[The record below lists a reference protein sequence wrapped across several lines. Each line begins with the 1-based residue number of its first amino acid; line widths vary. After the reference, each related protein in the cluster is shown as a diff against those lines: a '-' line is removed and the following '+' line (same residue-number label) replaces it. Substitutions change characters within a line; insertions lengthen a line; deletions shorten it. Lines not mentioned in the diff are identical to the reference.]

1 MDGSTATVEV
11 HGECAP
17 GFEPVR
23 QAFEENFRDRG
34 ELGAAFTVTRHG
46 EVVADLWGGWADP
59 DRARPWQP
67 DTLVNVWS
75 TTKGMTA
82 LCAHRLADAGELDV
96 DAPVAKYWPEFAAA
110 GKADVPVRWLLT
122 HRSGVPGIGLDRPV
136 RVEELYDWD
145 LMTSLLAA
153 QEPFYE
159 PGSAGGYHAL
169 SYGWLVGEVVRR
181 IAGQGVREFFAE
193 QVAGPLGA
201 DFSIGLGD
209 DADLDRCATL
219 VDPVVPEEMANA
231 LAAAFAAA
239 GPVALAALANPRLE
253 GHDAN
258 APAWRHAVMPALNG
272 HGTAR
277 AIATIY
283 GALADGSERLLS
295 APALARA
302 RESQGKEIDAVLGL
316 PNEWGLG
323 FYLGSDAR
331 GFGPNPAA
339 FGHDGLGGST
349 GGADPENGLSF
360 GYTLNRLGPLIR
372 DDPRKM
378 ALVTAVYTCVEGH
391 HA

>member
-1 MDGSTATVEV
+1 MDSATATV

-23 QAFEENFRDRG
+23 AAFEENFRSRG
-34 ELGAAFTVTRHG
+34 ELGAAFTAIRDG
-46 EVVADLWGGWADP
+46 EVVVDLWGGWSGPERTAE
-59 DRARPWQP
+59 WQP
-67 DTLVNVWS
+67 DTLANVWS

-82 LCAHRLADAGELDV
+82 ICAHKLVDAGELDV
-96 DAPVAKYWPEFAAA
+96 DAPVAKYWPEFGAA
-110 GKADVPVRWLLT
+110 GKAEVPVRWLLT

-153 QEPFYE
+153 QEPLYV

-169 SYGWLVGEVVRR
+169 AYGWLVGEVVRR

-193 QVAGPLGA
+193 QVAGPLDA
-201 DFSIGLGD
+201 DFSIGLAS

-219 VDPVVPEEMANA
+219 VDPVMTEEMANA
-231 LAAAFAAA
+231 LATAFAAA
-239 GPVALAALANPRLE
+239 GPVAQAALTNPQLAGHHAN
-253 GHDAN
+253 D
-258 APAWRHAVMPALNG
+258 PAFRRAVMPALNG

-283 GALADGSERLLS
+283 GALATGDLLS
-295 APALARA
+295 APTLARA

-349 GGADPENGLSF
+349 GGADPENGISF
-360 GYTLNRLGPLIR
+360 GYTLNQLGPLIR

-378 ALVTAVYTCVEGH
+378 ALVNAVYESLAEQT
-391 HA
+391 A

>member
-1 MDGSTATVEV
+1 MDSATATV

-23 QAFEENFRDRG
+23 AAFEENFRSRG
-34 ELGAAFTVTRHG
+34 ELGAAFTAIRDG
-46 EVVADLWGGWADP
+46 EVVVDLWGGWSGPERTAEW
-59 DRARPWQP
+59 RP
-67 DTLVNVWS
+67 DTLANVWS

-82 LCAHRLADAGELDV
+82 ICAHKLVDAGELDV

-110 GKADVPVRWLLT
+110 GKAEVPVRWLLT
-122 HRSGVPGIGLDRPV
+122 HRSGVPGISLDRPV

-153 QEPFYE
+153 QEPLYV

-169 SYGWLVGEVVRR
+169 AYGWLVGEVVRR
-181 IAGQGVREFFAE
+181 IAGQGIREFFAE

-201 DFSIGLGD
+201 DFSIGLAD

-219 VDPVVPEEMANA
+219 VDPVMTEEMANA
-231 LAAAFAAA
+231 LATAFAAA
-239 GPVALAALANPRLE
+239 GPVAQAALTNPQLAGHHANE
-253 GHDAN
+253 
-258 APAWRHAVMPALNG
+258 PAFRRAVMPALNG

-283 GALADGSERLLS
+283 GALATGDLLS
-295 APALARA
+295 APTLARA

-349 GGADPENGLSF
+349 GGADPENGMSF
-360 GYTLNRLGPLIR
+360 GYTLNQLGPLIR

-378 ALVTAVYTCVEGH
+378 ALVTAVYESLDAQKG
-391 HA
+391 

>member
-1 MDGSTATVEV
+1 MDSAMATV

-23 QAFEENFRDRG
+23 EAFEENFRSRG
-34 ELGAAFTVTRHG
+34 ELGAAFTATRHG
-46 EVVADLWGGWADP
+46 EVVADLWGGWTGPERDA
-59 DRARPWQP
+59 PWQP
-67 DTLVNVWS
+67 DTLANVWS

-82 LCAHRLADAGELDV
+82 LCAHRLADAGELDI

-110 GKADVPVRWLLT
+110 GKAEVPVRWLLS
-122 HRSGVPGIGLDRPV
+122 HRSGVPGIGLGRPV
-136 RVEELYDWD
+136 RVDELYDWD

-153 QEPFYE
+153 QEPLCE

-169 SYGWLVGEVVRR
+169 AYGWLVGEVVRR
-181 IAGQGVREFFAE
+181 VAGQGIREFFAE
-193 QVAGPLGA
+193 QVATPLGA
-201 DFSIGLGD
+201 DFSIGLAD
-209 DADLDRCATL
+209 DADLARCATL
-219 VDPVVPEEMANA
+219 VDPVLTEEVANA
-231 LAAAFAAA
+231 LAAAFASA
-239 GPVALAALANPRLE
+239 GPVARAALANPRLS

-258 APAWRHAVMPALNG
+258 EPAFRRAVMPALNG

-283 GALADGSERLLS
+283 GTLATGGLLS
-295 APALARA
+295 APALAKA

-323 FYLGSDAR
+323 FYLGSDAH
-331 GFGPNPAA
+331 GFGPNPTA

-349 GGADPENGLSF
+349 GGADPENGISF
-360 GYTLNRLGPLIR
+360 GYTLNQLGPLIR

-378 ALVTAVYTCVEGH
+378 ALVQAVY
-391 HA
+391 ASLDDQNA

>member
-1 MDGSTATVEV
+1 MDGATTTV

-23 QAFEENFRDRG
+23 EAFEENFRSRG
-34 ELGAAFTVTRHG
+34 ELGAAFTAIRHG
-46 EVVADLWGGWADP
+46 EVVVDLWGGWSGP
-59 DRARPWQP
+59 ERARPWQP
-67 DTLVNVWS
+67 DTLANVWS

-82 LCAHRLADAGELDV
+82 LCAHKLADAGELDV

-110 GKADVPVRWLLT
+110 GKAEIPVRWLLS
-122 HRSGVPGIGLDRPV
+122 HRSGVPGIGADRPV
-136 RVEELYDWD
+136 RVEELYDWE
-145 LMTSLLAA
+145 LMTSLYAA
-153 QEPFYE
+153 QEPLYE

-169 SYGWLVGEVVRR
+169 AYGWLVGEVVQR
-181 IAGQGVREFFAE
+181 IAGQGIREFFAE

-201 DFSIGLGD
+201 DFSIGLPA

-219 VDPVVPEEMANA
+219 VDPVMTEEMANA
-231 LAAAFAAA
+231 LATAFAAA
-239 GPVALAALANPRLE
+239 GPVAQAALMNPLVQGHNANE
-253 GHDAN
+253 
-258 APAWRHAVMPALNG
+258 PAWRHAVMPALNG

-283 GALADGSERLLS
+283 GGLADGTLLS
-295 APALARA
+295 PAGLARA

-323 FYLGSDAR
+323 FYLGSDAH
-331 GFGPNPAA
+331 GFGPNPTA

-349 GGADPENGLSF
+349 GAADPENGIAF
-360 GYTLNRLGPLIR
+360 GYTLNQLGPLIR

-378 ALVTAVYTCVEGH
+378 ALVQALYESLPTT
-391 HA
+391 

>member
-1 MDGSTATVEV
+1 MDGATATVQ
-11 HGECAP
+11 GECAP

-23 QAFEENFRDRG
+23 EAFEANFRERG
-34 ELGAAFTVTRHG
+34 ELGAAFTAIRHG
-46 EVVADLWGGWADP
+46 EVVVDLWGGWSGP
-59 DRARPWQP
+59 DRTRPWQA
-67 DTLVNVWS
+67 DTLANVWS

-96 DAPVAKYWPEFAAA
+96 DTPVAKYWPEFAAA
-110 GKADVPVRWLLT
+110 GKSEIPVRWLLS
-122 HRSGVPGIGLDRPV
+122 HRSGVNGIGLDRPV

-153 QEPFYE
+153 QEPLCE

-169 SYGWLVGEVVRR
+169 AYGWLVGEVVRR
-181 IAGQGVREFFAE
+181 IAGQGIREFFAE

-201 DFSIGLGD
+201 DFSIGLD
-209 DADLDRCATL
+209 ESVDLDRCATL
-219 VDPVVPEEMANA
+219 VDPVVPEEVANA

-239 GPVALAALANPRLE
+239 GPVALAALTNPRVE

-258 APAWRHAVMPALNG
+258 TPAWRHAVMPALNG

-283 GALADGSERLLS
+283 SAIADGTLLSPSALAL
-295 APALARA
+295 A
-302 RESQGKEIDAVLGL
+302 RESQGKEVDAVLGL

-349 GGADPENGLSF
+349 GAADPENGIAF
-360 GYTLNRLGPLIR
+360 GYTLNQLGPLIR

-378 ALVTAVYTCVEGH
+378 ALVQAVYQSLPNT
-391 HA
+391 

>member
-1 MDGSTATVEV
+1 MDAATATV

-23 QAFEENFRDRG
+23 QAFEENFRERG
-34 ELGAAFTVTRHG
+34 ELGAAFTALRHG
-46 EVVADLWGGWADP
+46 EVVVDLWGGWAGP
-59 DRARPWQP
+59 DRTRAWQA
-67 DTLVNVWS
+67 DTLANVWS

-82 LCAHRLADAGELDV
+82 ICAHRLADAGELDV

-110 GKADVPVRWLLT
+110 GKSEVPVRWLLS

-153 QEPFYE
+153 QEPLYE

-169 SYGWLVGEVVRR
+169 AYGWLVGEVVRR
-181 IAGQGVREFFAE
+181 VAGQGIHEFFAE
-193 QVAGPLGA
+193 QVATPLGA
-201 DFSIGLGD
+201 DFSIGLGPD
-209 DADLDRCATL
+209 VDLDRCATL
-219 VDPVVPEEMANA
+219 VDPVLTAEMVNA
-231 LAAAFAAA
+231 LATAFAAA
-239 GPVALAALANPRLE
+239 GPVAQAALTNPQLAGHHANE
-253 GHDAN
+253 
-258 APAWRHAVMPALNG
+258 PAFRHAVMPALNG

-295 APALARA
+295 AAALARA
-302 RESQGKEIDAVLGL
+302 TESQGKEIDAVLGL

-339 FGHDGLGGST
+339 FGHDGLGGSS
-349 GGADPENGLSF
+349 GGADPASGVSF
-360 GYTLNRLGPLIR
+360 GYTLNQLGPLIR

-378 ALVTAVYTCVEGH
+378 ALVQALHTCVKGQ

>member
-1 MDGSTATVEV
+1 MDGATATV

-23 QAFEENFRDRG
+23 EAFEANFRERG
-34 ELGAAFTVTRHG
+34 ELGAAFTAIRHG
-46 EVVADLWGGWADP
+46 EVVVDLRGGWSGP
-59 DRARPWQP
+59 DRTRPWQA
-67 DTLVNVWS
+67 DTLANVWS

-96 DAPVAKYWPEFAAA
+96 DTPVAKYWPEFAAA
-110 GKADVPVRWLLT
+110 GKSDIPVRWLLS
-122 HRSGVPGIGLDRPV
+122 HRSGVNGIGLDRPV
-136 RVEELYDWD
+136 RLEELYDWD

-153 QEPFYE
+153 QEPLCE

-169 SYGWLVGEVVRR
+169 AYGWLVGEVVRR
-181 IAGQGVREFFAE
+181 IAGQGIREFFAE

-201 DFSIGLGD
+201 DFSIGLASE
-209 DADLDRCATL
+209 ADLDRCATL
-219 VDPVVPEEMANA
+219 VDPVVPEEVANA

-239 GPVALAALANPRLE
+239 GPVALAALTNPRVE

-258 APAWRHAVMPALNG
+258 TPAWRHAVMPALNG

-283 GALADGSERLLS
+283 SAIADGTLLSPSALAL
-295 APALARA
+295 A
-302 RESQGKEIDAVLGL
+302 RESQGKEVLGL

-349 GGADPENGLSF
+349 GAADPENGIAF
-360 GYTLNRLGPLIR
+360 GYTLNQLGPLIR

-378 ALVTAVYTCVEGH
+378 ALV
-391 HA
+391 HALYQSLPNT

>member
-1 MDGSTATVEV
+1 MDGATATVQ
-11 HGECAP
+11 GECAP

-23 QAFEENFRDRG
+23 EAFEANFRERG
-34 ELGAAFTVTRHG
+34 ELGAAFTAIRHG
-46 EVVADLWGGWADP
+46 EVVVDLWGGWSGP
-59 DRARPWQP
+59 DRTRPWQA
-67 DTLVNVWS
+67 DTLANVWS

-96 DAPVAKYWPEFAAA
+96 DTPVAKYWPEFAAA
-110 GKADVPVRWLLT
+110 GKSEIPVRWLLS
-122 HRSGVPGIGLDRPV
+122 HRSGVNGIGLDRPV
-136 RVEELYDWD
+136 RIEELYDWD

-153 QEPFYE
+153 QEPLCE

-169 SYGWLVGEVVRR
+169 AYGWLVGEVVRR
-181 IAGQGVREFFAE
+181 IAGQGIREFFAE

-201 DFSIGLGD
+201 DFSIGLD
-209 DADLDRCATL
+209 ESVDLDRCATL
-219 VDPVVPEEMANA
+219 VDPVVPEEVANA

-239 GPVALAALANPRLE
+239 GPVALAALTNPRVE

-258 APAWRHAVMPALNG
+258 SPAWRHAVMPALNG

-283 GALADGSERLLS
+283 SAIADGTLLSPSALAL
-295 APALARA
+295 A
-302 RESQGKEIDAVLGL
+302 RESQGKEVDAVLGL

-349 GGADPENGLSF
+349 GAADPENGIAF
-360 GYTLNRLGPLIR
+360 GYTLNQLGPLIR

-378 ALVTAVYTCVEGH
+378 ALVQAVYQSLPNT
-391 HA
+391 

>member
-1 MDGSTATVEV
+1 MDSATATV

-23 QAFEENFRDRG
+23 AAFEENFRSRG
-34 ELGAAFTVTRHG
+34 ELGAAFTAIRDG
-46 EVVADLWGGWADP
+46 EVVVDLWGGWSGPERTAE
-59 DRARPWQP
+59 WQP
-67 DTLVNVWS
+67 DTLANVWS

-82 LCAHRLADAGELDV
+82 ICAHKLVDAGELDV

-110 GKADVPVRWLLT
+110 DKAEVPVRWLLT

-153 QEPFYE
+153 QEPLYV

-169 SYGWLVGEVVRR
+169 AYGWLVGEVVRR
-181 IAGQGVREFFAE
+181 IAGQGIREFFAE
-193 QVAGPLGA
+193 QVAGPLDA
-201 DFSIGLGD
+201 DFSIGLAS

-219 VDPVVPEEMANA
+219 VDPVMTEEMANA
-231 LAAAFAAA
+231 LATAFAAA
-239 GPVALAALANPRLE
+239 GPVAQAALTNPQLAGHHAN
-253 GHDAN
+253 D
-258 APAWRHAVMPALNG
+258 PAFRRAVLPALNG

-283 GALADGSERLLS
+283 GALATGGLLS
-295 APALARA
+295 APALAKA

-349 GGADPENGLSF
+349 GGADPENAMSF
-360 GYTLNRLGPLIR
+360 GYTLNQLGPLIR

-378 ALVTAVYTCVEGH
+378 ALVNALYESLDTQTR
-391 HA
+391 

>member
-1 MDGSTATVEV
+1 MDSATATV
-11 HGECAP
+11 HGQCAP

-23 QAFEENFRDRG
+23 EAFAANFRDRG
-34 ELGAAFTVTRHG
+34 ELGAAFTATRHG
-46 EVVADLWGGWADP
+46 EVVVDLWGGWTGP
-59 DRARPWQP
+59 DRARPWRP

-75 TTKGMTA
+75 TTKGLTA
-82 LCAHRLADAGELDV
+82 LCAHKLADAGELDL
-96 DAPVAKYWPEFAAA
+96 DAPVAKYWPEFAAG
-110 GKADVPVRWLLT
+110 GKAGIPVRWLLS

-153 QEPFYE
+153 QEPLYE

-169 SYGWLVGEVVRR
+169 AFGWLVGEVVRR
-181 IAGQGVREFFAE
+181 VAGQGVREFFAE
-193 QVAGPLGA
+193 QIAGPLGA
-201 DFSIGLGD
+201 DFSIGLGP

-219 VDPVVPEEMANA
+219 VDPVLTEEMAEA
-231 LAAAFAAA
+231 LATAFANA
-239 GPVALAALANPRLE
+239 GPVALAAMANPRVE

-258 APAWRHAVMPALNG
+258 EPAWRHAVLPALNG
-272 HGTAR
+272 HGTAH

-283 GALADGSERLLS
+283 GALATGALLS

-302 RESQGKEIDAVLGL
+302 RASQGKEVDLVVGL
-316 PNEWGLG
+316 PNEWALG

-339 FGHDGLGGST
+339 FGHDGLGGSS
-349 GGADPENGLSF
+349 GGADPENGISF

-378 ALVTAVYTCVEGH
+378 ALV
-391 HA
+391 HALYESLPNV

>member
-1 MDGSTATVEV
+1 MDATAVEV

-23 QAFEENFRDRG
+23 EAFEANFRERG
-34 ELGAAFTVTRHG
+34 ELGAAFTAIRHG
-46 EVVADLWGGWADP
+46 EVVVDLWGGWSGP
-59 DRARPWQP
+59 DRAKPWRA
-67 DTLVNVWS
+67 DTLANVWS

-82 LCAHRLADAGELDV
+82 ICAHKLADAGELDV

-110 GKADVPVRWLLT
+110 GKAEVPVRWLLS

-136 RVEELYDWD
+136 RIEELYDWD

-153 QEPFYE
+153 QEPLCE

-169 SYGWLVGEVVRR
+169 AYGWLVGEVVRR

-201 DFSIGLGD
+201 DFSIGLPG

-219 VDPVVPEEMANA
+219 VDPVLTEEMANA
-231 LAAAFAAA
+231 LATAFAAA
-239 GPVALAALANPRLE
+239 GPVAQAALMNPRLQ

-258 APAWRHAVMPALNG
+258 EPAWRHAVMPALNG

-283 GALADGSERLLS
+283 AALVDGSLLS
-295 APALARA
+295 PAALARA
-302 RESQGKEIDAVLGL
+302 RESQGKEVDAVLGL

-331 GFGPNPAA
+331 GFGPNPTA

-349 GGADPENGLSF
+349 GGADPENGIAF
-360 GYTLNRLGPLIR
+360 GYTLNQLGPLIR

-378 ALVTAVYTCVEGH
+378 ALVNAVYESLS
-391 HA
+391 AQQPS

>member
-23 QAFEENFRDRG
+23 EAFEENFRDRG
-34 ELGAAFTVTRHG
+34 ELGAAFTARRHG
-46 EVVADLWGGWADP
+46 EVVVDLWGGWTGP
-59 DRARPWQP
+59 DRDRPWQP
-67 DTLVNVWS
+67 DTLANVWS

-82 LCAHRLADAGELDV
+82 ICAHKLADAGELDV

-110 GKADVPVRWLLT
+110 GKSAIPVRWLLS

-136 RVEELYDWD
+136 RIEELYDWD

-169 SYGWLVGEVVRR
+169 AYGWLVGEVIRR
-181 IAGQGVREFFAE
+181 VAGQGVREFFAE
-193 QVAGPLGA
+193 QVAGPLDA
-201 DFSIGLGD
+201 DFSIGLSA

-219 VDPVVPEEMANA
+219 VDPAMTEEMANA
-231 LAAAFAAA
+231 LATAFAQA
-239 GPVALAALANPRLE
+239 GPVAQAALLNPRVQ

-258 APAWRHAVMPALNG
+258 EPAWRHAVMPALNG

-283 GALADGSERLLS
+283 GALADGTLLS
-295 APALARA
+295 PAALARA

-349 GGADPENGLSF
+349 GAADPENGIAF

-378 ALVTAVYTCVEGH
+378 ALVQSLYTCVEDR

>member
-1 MDGSTATVEV
+1 MDSATATV

-23 QAFEENFRDRG
+23 EAFEENFRSRG
-34 ELGAAFTVTRHG
+34 ELGAAFTAVRDG
-46 EVVADLWGGWADP
+46 EVVVDLWGGWSGPERD
-59 DRARPWQP
+59 RPWQP
-67 DTLVNVWS
+67 DTLANVWS

-110 GKADVPVRWLLT
+110 GKAEIPVRWLLS

-136 RVEELYDWD
+136 AIEELYDWD
-145 LMTSLLAA
+145 LMTSRYAA
-153 QEPFYE
+153 QEPLTE

-169 SYGWLVGEVVRR
+169 AFGWLVGEVVQRV
-181 IAGQGVREFFAE
+181 AGQGIREFFAE

-201 DFSIGLGD
+201 DFSIGLASA
-209 DADLDRCATL
+209 ADLDRCATL
-219 VDPVVPEEMANA
+219 VDPVMTEEMANA
-231 LAAAFAAA
+231 LATAFAAA
-239 GPVALAALANPRLE
+239 GPVAQAALMNPRVQ

-258 APAWRHAVMPALNG
+258 DPAWRQAVMPALNG

-283 GALADGSERLLS
+283 AAIADGTLLS
-295 APALARA
+295 PAALARA
-302 RESQGKEIDAVLGL
+302 RESQGKETDAILGL

-331 GFGPNPAA
+331 GFGPNPTA

-349 GGADPENGLSF
+349 GGADPENGIAF
-360 GYTLNRLGPLIR
+360 GYTLNQLGPLIR

-378 ALVTAVYTCVEGH
+378 ALVQALYAALPHT
-391 HA
+391 

>member
-1 MDGSTATVEV
+1 MDSATATV
-11 HGECAP
+11 HGKCAP

-23 QAFEENFRDRG
+23 AAFEENFRSRG
-34 ELGAAFTVTRHG
+34 ELGAAFTAIRDG
-46 EVVADLWGGWADP
+46 EVVVDLWGGWTGPERTAE
-59 DRARPWQP
+59 WQP
-67 DTLVNVWS
+67 DTLANVWS

-82 LCAHRLADAGELDV
+82 ICAHKLVDAGELDV

-110 GKADVPVRWLLT
+110 GKAAVPVRWLLT

-136 RVEELYDWD
+136 QVEELYDWD

-153 QEPFYE
+153 QEPLCE

-169 SYGWLVGEVVRR
+169 AYGWLVGEVVRR
-181 IAGQGVREFFAE
+181 IAGQGIREFFAE

-201 DFSIGLGD
+201 DFSIGLAS
-209 DADLDRCATL
+209 DADLARCATL
-219 VDPVVPEEMANA
+219 VDPVMTEALVFA
-231 LAAAFAAA
+231 LATAFAAA
-239 GPVALAALANPRLE
+239 GPVAQAALTNPRLE
-253 GHDAN
+253 GHHAN
-258 APAWRHAVMPALNG
+258 DPAFRRAGMPALNG

-277 AIATIY
+277 AIATVY
-283 GALADGSERLLS
+283 GALATGDLLS
-295 APALARA
+295 APTLAKA
-302 RESQGKEIDAVLGL
+302 RESQGKEVDAVLGL

-349 GGADPENGLSF
+349 GGADPETGISF

-378 ALVTAVYTCVEGH
+378 ALVNAVFESLPNT
-391 HA
+391 

>member
-1 MDGSTATVEV
+1 MDSATATV

-23 QAFEENFRDRG
+23 AAFEENFRSRG
-34 ELGAAFTVTRHG
+34 ELGAAFTALRDG
-46 EVVADLWGGWADP
+46 EVVVDLWGGWSGPERTAEW
-59 DRARPWQP
+59 RP
-67 DTLVNVWS
+67 DTLANVWS

-82 LCAHRLADAGELDV
+82 ICAHKLVDAGELDV
-96 DAPVAKYWPEFAAA
+96 DTPVAKYWPEFAAA
-110 GKADVPVRWLLT
+110 GKGEVPVRWLLT

-153 QEPFYE
+153 QEPLYV

-169 SYGWLVGEVVRR
+169 AYGWLVGEVVRR

-201 DFSIGLGD
+201 DFSIGLAD

-219 VDPVVPEEMANA
+219 VDPVMTEEMANA
-231 LAAAFAAA
+231 LATAFAAA
-239 GPVALAALANPRLE
+239 GPVAQAALTNPQLAGHHANE
-253 GHDAN
+253 
-258 APAWRHAVMPALNG
+258 PAFRRAVMPALNG

-283 GALADGSERLLS
+283 GALATGDLLS
-295 APALARA
+295 APTLARA

-349 GGADPENGLSF
+349 GGADPENGVSF
-360 GYTLNRLGPLIR
+360 GYTLNQLGPLIR

-378 ALVTAVYTCVEGH
+378 ALVNAVYESL
-391 HA
+391 A

>member
-1 MDGSTATVEV
+1 MDGATATV

-23 QAFEENFRDRG
+23 EAFERNFRERG
-34 ELGAAFTVTRHG
+34 ELGAAFTAIRHG
-46 EVVADLWGGWADP
+46 EVVVDLRGGWTGP
-59 DRARPWQP
+59 DRARPWQA
-67 DTLVNVWS
+67 DTLANVWS

-82 LCAHRLADAGELDV
+82 ICAHKLVDAGELDV

-110 GKADVPVRWLLT
+110 GKGEIPVRWLLT

-136 RVEELYDWD
+136 AVEELYDWD

-153 QEPFYE
+153 QEPLYE

-169 SYGWLVGEVVRR
+169 VYGWLVGEVVRR

-201 DFSIGLGD
+201 DFSIGLASA
-209 DADLDRCATL
+209 ADLDRCATL
-219 VDPVVPEEMANA
+219 VDPVVSEETATA
-231 LAAAFAAA
+231 LAAAFAQA
-239 GPVALAALANPRLE
+239 GPVALAALTNPRLE
-253 GHDAN
+253 GHHAN
-258 APAWRHAVMPALNG
+258 EPAFRQAVMPALNG

-283 GALADGSERLLS
+283 GALADGTLLS
-295 APALARA
+295 PATLARA
-302 RESQGKEIDAVLGL
+302 RESQGKEVDAVLGL
-316 PNEWGLG
+316 PNEWALG

-349 GGADPENGLSF
+349 GGADPENGIAF
-360 GYTLNRLGPLIR
+360 GYTLNQLGPLIR

-378 ALVTAVYTCVEGH
+378 ALVNALYESLPNT
-391 HA
+391 

>member
-1 MDGSTATVEV
+1 MDGATATVQ
-11 HGECAP
+11 GECAP

-23 QAFEENFRDRG
+23 EAFEANFRERG
-34 ELGAAFTVTRHG
+34 ELGAAFTAIRHG
-46 EVVADLWGGWADP
+46 EVVVDLWGGWSGP
-59 DRARPWQP
+59 DRTRPWQA
-67 DTLVNVWS
+67 DTLANVWS

-96 DAPVAKYWPEFAAA
+96 DTPVAKYWPEFAAA
-110 GKADVPVRWLLT
+110 GKSEIPVRWLLS
-122 HRSGVPGIGLDRPV
+122 HRSGVNGIGLDRPV
-136 RVEELYDWD
+136 RIEELYDWD

-153 QEPFYE
+153 QEPLCE

-169 SYGWLVGEVVRR
+169 AYGWLVGEVVRR
-181 IAGQGVREFFAE
+181 IAGQGIREFFAE

-201 DFSIGLGD
+201 DFSIGLD
-209 DADLDRCATL
+209 ESVDLDRCATL
-219 VDPVVPEEMANA
+219 VDPVVPEEVANA

-239 GPVALAALANPRLE
+239 GPVALAALTNPRVE

-258 APAWRHAVMPALNG
+258 SPAWRHAVMPALNG

-283 GALADGSERLLS
+283 SAIADGTLLSPSALAL
-295 APALARA
+295 A
-302 RESQGKEIDAVLGL
+302 RESQGKEVDAVLGL

-331 GFGPNPAA
+331 GFGPNPTA

-349 GGADPENGLSF
+349 GAADPENGIAF
-360 GYTLNRLGPLIR
+360 GYTLNQLGPLIR

-378 ALVTAVYTCVEGH
+378 ALFQAVYRSLPNT
-391 HA
+391 

>member
-1 MDGSTATVEV
+1 MDSATATV

-23 QAFEENFRDRG
+23 KAFEENFRSRG
-34 ELGAAFTVTRHG
+34 ELGAAFTAVRDG
-46 EVVADLWGGWADP
+46 EVVVDLWGGWSGPARD
-59 DRARPWQP
+59 RPWQP
-67 DTLVNVWS
+67 DTLANVWS

-110 GKADVPVRWLLT
+110 GKSDIPVRWLLS
-122 HRSGVPGIGLDRPV
+122 HRSGVPGIGLDRSV
-136 RVEELYDWD
+136 AIEELYDWD
-145 LMTSLLAA
+145 LMTSLYAA
-153 QEPFYE
+153 QEPLTE

-169 SYGWLVGEVVRR
+169 AYGWLVGEVVQRV
-181 IAGQGVREFFAE
+181 AGQGIREFFAE

-201 DFSIGLGD
+201 DFSIGLASA
-209 DADLDRCATL
+209 ADLDRCATL
-219 VDPVVPEEMANA
+219 VDPVLTEEMANA
-231 LAAAFAAA
+231 LATAFAAA
-239 GPVALAALANPRLE
+239 GPVAQAALMNPRVQ

-258 APAWRHAVMPALNG
+258 DPAWRQAVMPALNG

-283 GALADGSERLLS
+283 AAIADGTLLS
-295 APALARA
+295 PAALARA
-302 RESQGKEIDAVLGL
+302 RESQGKEIDAILGL

-331 GFGPNPAA
+331 GFGPNPTA

-349 GGADPENGLSF
+349 GGADPENGIAF
-360 GYTLNRLGPLIR
+360 GYTLNQLGPLIR

-378 ALVTAVYTCVEGH
+378 ALVTALYTCVESR

>member
-1 MDGSTATVEV
+1 MDSATATV

-23 QAFEENFRDRG
+23 AAFEENFRSRG
-34 ELGAAFTVTRHG
+34 ELGAAFTAIRDG
-46 EVVADLWGGWADP
+46 EVVVDLWGGWSGPERTAE
-59 DRARPWQP
+59 WQP
-67 DTLVNVWS
+67 DTLANVWS

-82 LCAHRLADAGELDV
+82 ICAHKLVDAGELDV

-110 GKADVPVRWLLT
+110 GKAEVPVRWLLT

-153 QEPFYE
+153 QEPLYV

-169 SYGWLVGEVVRR
+169 AYGWLVGEVVRR
-181 IAGQGVREFFAE
+181 IAGQGIREFFAE
-193 QVAGPLGA
+193 QVAGPLDA
-201 DFSIGLGD
+201 DFSIGLAAGS
-209 DADLDRCATL
+209 DLDRCATL
-219 VDPVVPEEMANA
+219 VDPVMTEEMANA
-231 LAAAFAAA
+231 LATAFAAA
-239 GPVALAALANPRLE
+239 GPVAQAALTNPQLAGHHAN
-253 GHDAN
+253 D
-258 APAWRHAVMPALNG
+258 PAFRRAVMPALNG

-283 GALADGSERLLS
+283 GALATGDLLS
-295 APALARA
+295 APTLARA

-349 GGADPENGLSF
+349 GGADPENGISF
-360 GYTLNRLGPLIR
+360 GYTLNQLGPLIR

-378 ALVTAVYTCVEGH
+378 ALVNAVYESLDGQQG
-391 HA
+391 

>member
-1 MDGSTATVEV
+1 MDSATATV

-23 QAFEENFRDRG
+23 AAFEENFRSRG
-34 ELGAAFTVTRHG
+34 ELGAAFTAVRDG
-46 EVVADLWGGWADP
+46 EVVVDLWGGWSGPERD
-59 DRARPWQP
+59 RPWQP
-67 DTLVNVWS
+67 DTLANVWS

-82 LCAHRLADAGELDV
+82 LCAHRLADASELDV

-110 GKADVPVRWLLT
+110 GKSDIPVRWLLS

-136 RVEELYDWD
+136 AIEELYDWD
-145 LMTSLLAA
+145 LMTSLYAA
-153 QEPFYE
+153 QEPLTE

-169 SYGWLVGEVVRR
+169 AYGWLVGEVVQRV
-181 IAGQGVREFFAE
+181 AGQGIREFFAE

-201 DFSIGLGD
+201 DFSIGLASA
-209 DADLDRCATL
+209 ADLDRCATL
-219 VDPVVPEEMANA
+219 VDPVLTEEMANA
-231 LAAAFAAA
+231 LATAFAAA
-239 GPVALAALANPRLE
+239 GPVAQAALMNPRVQ

-258 APAWRHAVMPALNG
+258 DPAWRQAVMPALNG

-283 GALADGSERLLS
+283 AAIADGTLLS
-295 APALARA
+295 PAALARA
-302 RESQGKEIDAVLGL
+302 RESQGKEIDAILGL

-331 GFGPNPAA
+331 GFGPNPTA

-349 GGADPENGLSF
+349 GGADPENGIAF
-360 GYTLNRLGPLIR
+360 GYTLNQLGPLIR

-378 ALVTAVYTCVEGH
+378 ALVTALYTCVESR

>member
-1 MDGSTATVEV
+1 MDTATATV
-11 HGECAP
+11 HGRCAP

-23 QAFEENFRDRG
+23 EAFEENFRSRG
-34 ELGAAFTVTRHG
+34 ELGAAFTAVRHG
-46 EVVADLWGGWADP
+46 AVVVDLWGGWSGP
-59 DRARPWQP
+59 DRTRPWQP
-67 DTLVNVWS
+67 DTLANVWS

-110 GKADVPVRWLLT
+110 GKSGIPVRWLLS

-145 LMTSLLAA
+145 LMTSLYAA
-153 QEPFYE
+153 QEPLAE
-159 PGSAGGYHAL
+159 PGAAGGYHAL
-169 SYGWLVGEVVRR
+169 AYGWLVGEVVQRV
-181 IAGQGVREFFAE
+181 AGQGIREFFAE
-193 QVAGPLGA
+193 QVAGPLDA
-201 DFSIGLGD
+201 DFSIGLASP
-209 DADLDRCATL
+209 ADLDRCATL
-219 VDPVVPEEMANA
+219 VDPVVTEEMANA
-231 LAAAFAAA
+231 LATAFAAA
-239 GPVALAALANPRLE
+239 GPVALAALMNPRVQ

-258 APAWRHAVMPALNG
+258 DPAWRQAVMPALNG

-283 GALADGSERLLS
+283 AAIADGTLLS
-295 APALARA
+295 PTALARA

-331 GFGPNPAA
+331 GFGPNPTA

-349 GGADPENGLSF
+349 GAADPENGIAF
-360 GYTLNRLGPLIR
+360 GYTLNQLGPLIR

-378 ALVTAVYTCVEGH
+378 ALVQALYTCLEGR

>member
-1 MDGSTATVEV
+1 MDATAVEV

-23 QAFEENFRDRG
+23 EAFEANFRERG
-34 ELGAAFTVTRHG
+34 ELGAAFTAIRHG
-46 EVVADLWGGWADP
+46 EVVVDLWGGWSGP
-59 DRARPWQP
+59 DRAKPWRA
-67 DTLVNVWS
+67 DTLANVWS

-82 LCAHRLADAGELDV
+82 ICAHKLADAGELDV

-110 GKADVPVRWLLT
+110 GKAEIPVRWLLS

-136 RVEELYDWD
+136 RIEELYDWD

-153 QEPFYE
+153 QEPLCE

-169 SYGWLVGEVVRR
+169 AYGWLVGEVVRR

-201 DFSIGLGD
+201 DFSIGLAD

-219 VDPVVPEEMANA
+219 VDPVMTEEMANA
-231 LAAAFAAA
+231 LATAFAAA
-239 GPVALAALANPRLE
+239 GPVAQAALMNPRLQ

-258 APAWRHAVMPALNG
+258 EPAWRHAVMPALNG

-283 GALADGSERLLS
+283 AALVDGSLLS
-295 APALARA
+295 PAALARA
-302 RESQGKEIDAVLGL
+302 RESQGKEVDAVLGL

-331 GFGPNPAA
+331 GFGPNPTA

-349 GGADPENGLSF
+349 GGADPENGIAF
-360 GYTLNRLGPLIR
+360 GYTLNQLGPLIR

-378 ALVTAVYTCVEGH
+378 ALVNAVYESLS
-391 HA
+391 AQQPS

>member
-1 MDGSTATVEV
+1 MTGSTATVQ
-11 HGECAP
+11 GECAP

-23 QAFEENFRDRG
+23 EAFEANFSERG
-34 ELGAAFTVTRHG
+34 ELGAAFTAIRDG
-46 EVVADLWGGWADP
+46 EVVADLWGGWTGP
-59 DRARPWQP
+59 DRTTPWQP
-67 DTLVNVWS
+67 GTLANVWS

-82 LCAHRLADAGELDV
+82 ICAHKLVDAGELDV
-96 DAPVAKYWPEFAAA
+96 DVPVAKYWPEFAAA
-110 GKADVPVRWLLT
+110 GKAEVPVRWLLT

-153 QEPFYE
+153 QEPLYE

-169 SYGWLVGEVVRR
+169 AYGWLVGEVVRR
-181 IAGQGVREFFAE
+181 VAGQGVREFFAE
-193 QVAGPLGA
+193 QVARPLGA
-201 DFSIGLGD
+201 DFSIGLSS
-209 DADLDRCATL
+209 DADLARCATL
-219 VDPVVPEEMANA
+219 VDPVMSEEMANA
-231 LAAAFAAA
+231 LASAFAAA
-239 GPVALAALANPRLE
+239 GPVAQAALTNPRLE
-253 GHDAN
+253 GHHAN
-258 APAWRHAVMPALNG
+258 DPAFRRAVLPALNG

-283 GALADGSERLLS
+283 GGLATGDLLS
-295 APALARA
+295 APTLARA

-360 GYTLNRLGPLIR
+360 GYTLNQLGPLIR

-378 ALVTAVYTCVEGH
+378 ALVTALYTCVEGH

>member
-1 MDGSTATVEV
+1 MDSATATV

-23 QAFEENFRDRG
+23 AAFEENFRSRG
-34 ELGAAFTVTRHG
+34 ELGAAFTALRDG
-46 EVVADLWGGWADP
+46 EVVVDLWGGWSGPERTAE
-59 DRARPWQP
+59 WQP
-67 DTLVNVWS
+67 DTLANVWS

-82 LCAHRLADAGELDV
+82 ICAHKLVDAGELDV

-110 GKADVPVRWLLT
+110 GKAEVPVRWLLT

-153 QEPFYE
+153 QEPLYV

-169 SYGWLVGEVVRR
+169 AYGWLVGEVVRR
-181 IAGQGVREFFAE
+181 IAGQGIREFFAE
-193 QVAGPLGA
+193 QVAGPLDA
-201 DFSIGLGD
+201 DFSIGLAS

-219 VDPVVPEEMANA
+219 VDPVMTEEMANA
-231 LAAAFAAA
+231 LATAFAAA
-239 GPVALAALANPRLE
+239 GPVAQAALTNPQLAGHHAN
-253 GHDAN
+253 D
-258 APAWRHAVMPALNG
+258 PAFRRAVMPALNG

-283 GALADGSERLLS
+283 GALATGGLLS
-295 APALARA
+295 APTLARA

-349 GGADPENGLSF
+349 GGADPENGISF
-360 GYTLNRLGPLIR
+360 GYTLNQLGPLIR

-378 ALVTAVYTCVEGH
+378 ALVNAVYESLDAQQG
-391 HA
+391 

>member
-1 MDGSTATVEV
+1 MDGVTATV

-23 QAFEENFRDRG
+23 EAFEANFRERG
-34 ELGAAFTVTRHG
+34 ELGAAFTAIRHG
-46 EVVADLWGGWADP
+46 EVVVDLRGGWSAP
-59 DRARPWQP
+59 DRAREWGP
-67 DTLVNVWS
+67 DTLANVWS

-82 LCAHRLADAGELDV
+82 ICAHRLADAGELDV

-110 GKADVPVRWLLT
+110 GKGEIPVRWLLS
-122 HRSGVPGIGLDRPV
+122 HRSGVPGIGIDRPV
-136 RVEELYDWD
+136 AVEELYDWD

-153 QEPFYE
+153 QEPLYE

-169 SYGWLVGEVVRR
+169 VYGWLVGEVVQRV
-181 IAGQGVREFFAE
+181 AGQGIREFFAE

-201 DFSIGLGD
+201 DFSIGLAS
-209 DADLDRCATL
+209 DADLDRCAIL
-219 VDPVVPEEMANA
+219 VDPVMTEEMENA
-231 LAAAFAAA
+231 LATAFANA
-239 GPVALAALANPRLE
+239 GPVAQAALANPRLA

-258 APAWRHAVMPALNG
+258 EPAFRRAVMPALNG

-283 GALADGSERLLS
+283 GGLVDGTLLS

-331 GFGPNPAA
+331 GFGPNPTA

-349 GGADPENGLSF
+349 GGADPENGIAF
-360 GYTLNRLGPLIR
+360 GYTLNQLGPLIR

-378 ALVTAVYTCVEGH
+378 ALIQALYTCVESR